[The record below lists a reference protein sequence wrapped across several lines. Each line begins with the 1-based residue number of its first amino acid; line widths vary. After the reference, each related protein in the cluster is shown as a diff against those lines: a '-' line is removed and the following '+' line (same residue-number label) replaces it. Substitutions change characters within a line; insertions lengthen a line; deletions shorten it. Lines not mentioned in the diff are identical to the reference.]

1 MDRNFW
7 NRITAQQEGDR
18 PILRA
23 HGLDKP
29 LRRRLPGQARTGH
42 DWQEIDRQVDYL
54 IEHHNDTGL
63 SGGVASRRAGQLL
76 GSFATGKRP
85 PTRQLVLLIGR
96 LLKVETIPI
105 KYAKKPATLLDAV
118 EYLQTNP
125 KASKSEIA
133 RAVGVNK
140 STPGRWFKKHP
151 HLFR

>member
-29 LRRRLPGQARTGH
+29 LRRRLPGEARTGF
-42 DWQEIDRQVDYL
+42 DWREIDRQIDYL
-54 IEHHNDTGL
+54 IEHHKEAGL
-63 SGGVASRRAGQLL
+63 SGGVDSRRAGQLL
-76 GSFATGKRP
+76 GSFAAGKRP
-85 PTRQLVLLIGR
+85 PPSSLALLIGR

-118 EYLQTNP
+118 EYLRTNP
-125 KASKSEIA
+125 EASKGEIA
-133 RAVGVNK
+133 KAVGVHK
-140 STPGRWFKKHP
+140 STVGRWFKKHP
-151 HLFR
+151 HLFK